1 MFQYHAETCR
11 NDLNTGTEHFKC
23 FDMWVKIHNFYHTNP
38 CCMFVFLS
46 RRGNTSTSVTSDLS
60 TRSSASLYEE
70 QFEDYGAGEEPD
82 YTPSSPS
89 AEDES
94 RTHIYSDLG
103 SSVPSR
109 WERETHFY
117 VDYGFESVLA
127 REVAGPTR

>member
-1 MFQYHAETCR
+1 M
-11 NDLNTGTEHFKC
+11 KC
-23 FDMWVKIHNFYHTNP
+23 FDIWVKRLLV
-38 CCMFVFLS
+38 FVSSF

-70 QFEDYGAGEEPD
+70 QFEDYGVGEEPD

-109 WERETHFY
+109 WEREGKRHART
-117 VDYGFESVLA
+117 GFQSNIL
-127 REVAGPTR
+127 

>member
-1 MFQYHAETCR
+1 MK
-11 NDLNTGTEHFKC
+11 G
-23 FDMWVKIHNFYHTNP
+23 FDIWVKILFPIQTP
-38 CCMFVFLS
+38 TVCFVFLF

-70 QFEDYGAGEEPD
+70 QFEDYGVGEEPD

-94 RTHIYSDLG
+94 RTHVYSDLG

-109 WERETHFY
+109 
-117 VDYGFESVLA
+117 
-127 REVAGPTR
+127 

>member
-1 MFQYHAETCR
+1 MLLPTSF
-11 NDLNTGTEHFKC
+11 NFLLPS
-23 FDMWVKIHNFYHTNP
+23 IH
-38 CCMFVFLS
+38 FLS
-46 RRGNTSTSVTSDLS
+46 SACGSSVTSDLS

-117 VDYGFESVLA
+117 VHYGFESV
-127 REVAGPTR
+127 